1 MDDQRTEYARSVAER
16 IEQEF
21 LDKLRRFM
29 ATSVPLEDIGRVQAQ
44 FGAAR
49 AEAAH
54 PALRLLAREPAADPR
69 TGPAANIQRSGDA
82 RVRPAA

>member
-29 ATSVPLEDIGRVQAQ
+29 ATSVPLEDIARVQAQ
-44 FGAAR
+44 FGAAP
-49 AEAAH
+49 AAAAH
-54 PALRLLAREPAADPR
+54 PALRLLARDPVADDR
-69 TGPAANIQRSGDA
+69 TGLAANIQRTA
-82 RVRPAA
+82 QVKVRPAA

>member
-44 FGAAR
+44 FGATPAP
-49 AEAAH
+49 AAH
-54 PALRLLAREPAADPR
+54 PALRLLAREPV
-69 TGPAANIQRSGDA
+69 TGDHASPAANVHRPGDA
-82 RVRPAA
+82 KVRPAA

>member
-21 LDKLRRFM
+21 IDKLRRFM
-29 ATSVPLEDIGRVQAQ
+29 ATSVPLEDIARVQAQ
-44 FGAAR
+44 FGATP
-49 AEAAH
+49 AAAPH
-54 PALRLLAREPAADPR
+54 PALRLLAREPVADDR
-69 TGPAANIQRSGDA
+69 TGPAATIQRSADA

>member
-29 ATSVPLEDIGRVQAQ
+29 ATSVPLEDIARVQAQ
-44 FGAAR
+44 FGAAP
-49 AEAAH
+49 AAAPH
-54 PALRLLAREPAADPR
+54 PALRLLAREPVVEER
-69 TGPAANIQRSGDA
+69 TAPAANIQRPGQA
-82 RVRPAA
+82 KVRPAA

>member
-29 ATSVPLEDIGRVQAQ
+29 ATSVPLEDIGRVQAE
-44 FGAAR
+44 FGATPA
-49 AEAAH
+49 AAAH
-54 PALRLLAREPAADPR
+54 PALRLLAREPVADGR
-69 TGPAANIQRSGDA
+69 TEPAASI
-82 RVRPAA
+82 

>member
-29 ATSVPLEDIGRVQAQ
+29 ATSVPLEDIARVQAQ
-44 FGAAR
+44 FGATPAT
-49 AEAAH
+49 AVH
-54 PALRLLAREPAADPR
+54 PALRLLAREPVADDR
-69 TGPAANIQRSGDA
+69 TAPAANVQRSGQA
-82 RVRPAA
+82 KVRPAA

>member
-29 ATSVPLEDIGRVQAQ
+29 ATSVPLEDIARVQAQ
-44 FGAAR
+44 FGATPA
-49 AEAAH
+49 AAAH
-54 PALRLLAREPAADPR
+54 PALRLLAREPVEERMVPAAD
-69 TGPAANIQRSGDA
+69 IQRSDEVK
-82 RVRPAA
+82 VRPAA

>member
-29 ATSVPLEDIGRVQAQ
+29 AASVPLEDIARVQAQ
-44 FGAAR
+44 FGAGPA
-49 AEAAH
+49 AAAH
-54 PALRLLAREPAADPR
+54 PALRLLAREPAVEERAV
-69 TGPAANIQRSGDA
+69 PAADIQRSDEVK
-82 RVRPAA
+82 VRPAA

>member
-44 FGAAR
+44 FGATP
-49 AEAAH
+49 AAAPH
-54 PALRLLAREPAADPR
+54 PALRLLARELAADHR
-69 TGPAANIQRSGDA
+69 TGPAANIQRSGQVK
-82 RVRPAA
+82 VRPAA

>member
-29 ATSVPLEDIGRVQAQ
+29 ALSVPIEDINRVQEQ
-44 FGAAR
+44 FGARPTTAQ
-49 AEAAH
+49 
-54 PALRLLAREPAADPR
+54 PALRLLEPERVEAAPVAD
-69 TGPAANIQRSGDA
+69 IQRA
-82 RVRPAA
+82 IERRVRPAA

>member
-29 ATSVPLEDIGRVQAQ
+29 ATPVPLEDIARVQAQ
-44 FGAAR
+44 FGAAP
-49 AEAAH
+49 AGAVH
-54 PALRLLAREPAADPR
+54 PALRLLAREPGAGGR
-69 TGPAANIQRSGDA
+69 TEAAANIQRAGQA
-82 RVRPAA
+82 KVRPAA

>member
-29 ATSVPLEDIGRVQAQ
+29 ALSVPLEDINRVQEQ
-44 FGAAR
+44 FGATPSAT
-49 AEAAH
+49 AQ
-54 PALRLLAREPAADPR
+54 PALRLLESERVEPAPVAD
-69 TGPAANIQRSGDA
+69 IQRA
-82 RVRPAA
+82 IERRVRPAA

>member
-21 LDKLRRFM
+21 LEKLRRFM
-29 ATSVPLEDIGRVQAQ
+29 ATPVPLEDIARVQAQ
-44 FGAAR
+44 FGATP

-54 PALRLLAREPAADPR
+54 SALRLLAREPVRDDR
-69 TGPAANIQRSGDA
+69 TGAAVNIQRSGQA
-82 RVRPAA
+82 KVRPAA